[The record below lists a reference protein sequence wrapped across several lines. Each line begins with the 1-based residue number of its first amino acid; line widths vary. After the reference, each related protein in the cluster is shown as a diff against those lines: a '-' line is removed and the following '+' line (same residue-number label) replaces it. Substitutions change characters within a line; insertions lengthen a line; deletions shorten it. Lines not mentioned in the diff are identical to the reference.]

1 MKKWSKFFFTGF
13 FSHNLSKEGVKR
25 GYTNAF
31 LGFVLALMLLW
42 LGFVGGD
49 MMPFGVHYNSSPDFM
64 ETAHSVFAN
73 ADVNERIVAEI
84 VDGRLVAKKVGCEY
98 SEALLINTFE
108 SDDDKQSYSI
118 NGYNVVLDLRPA
130 STLADFE
137 AYCVSNDGKNTDIS
151 YQDYLTLSEVARL
164 NFDFKLRYTG
174 KVLELNDE
182 MVEGYRTY
190 IDGLSEEN
198 KSQTAKLAGELA
210 DNKIT
215 KSEYNRA
222 IYELYF
228 VNYYPEI
235 SEYESTSKVPLL
247 RNYYYHK
254 YISQGIKNY
263 LLVFDDYMSGSF
275 ETKNGIESSFYGFYS
290 DLENGMIVADGL
302 EQSAAS
308 KAVDKF
314 IKDSFKSTGILNL
327 YAYGMNVISFVPLIA
342 LMLMVAALLTYSL
355 LKLRGVESITTLGA
369 MFKIVGSFVWVSG
382 AIAAVITIIA
392 PFFIGRNMINAWPL
406 VVFFA
411 ALVIRCVIFV
421 VQESKLY
428 TKQLEEQESREVEA

>member
-1 MKKWSKFFFTGF
+1 MKKWLKFFFTGF
-13 FSHNLSKEGVKR
+13 FSHKLSKEGVKR

-31 LGFVLALMLLW
+31 LGFVLALVLLW

-49 MMPFGVHYNSSPDFM
+49 MLPFGAHYNSSPDFM
-64 ETAHSVFAN
+64 GVAHSVFAN
-73 ADVNERIVAEI
+73 ADVDKRIVAEI
-84 VDGRLVAKKVGCEY
+84 VDGTLVAKKVGDEY

-108 SDDDKQSYSI
+108 SYADKQSYSV

-137 AYCVSNDGKNTDIS
+137 AYCVSNDGKNTEIS
-151 YQDYLTLSEVARL
+151 YQDYLTLSDVAKL

-174 KVLELNDE
+174 NVLELNDE
-182 MVEGYRTY
+182 KVEGYRAY
-190 IDGLSEEN
+190 VDGLNDEN
-198 KSQTAKLAGELA
+198 RSQITKLEGELA
-210 DNKIT
+210 ENKIT

-235 SEYESTSKVPLL
+235 TEYESTSKVPLL

-263 LLVFDDYMSGSF
+263 LLIFDDYMSGSF
-275 ETKNGIESSFYGFYS
+275 ETKSGIESSFYGFYS
-290 DLENGMIVADGL
+290 DMENGLIVAEGL
-302 EQSAAS
+302 DQSVANN
-308 KAVDKF
+308 AVDKF
-314 IKDSFKSTGILNL
+314 IKDSFNSTGFLNL
-327 YAYGMNVISFVPLIA
+327 YAYGMNVISFVPFIA

-355 LKLRGVESITTLGA
+355 LKLKGVESIMTLGA
-369 MFKIVGSFVWVSG
+369 MVKIVGSFVWVSG
-382 AIAAVITIIA
+382 AIAGVLTVIA

-411 ALVIRCVIFV
+411 ALVIRCVIFA
-421 VQESKLY
+421 VQESNLY
-428 TKQLEEQESREVEA
+428 MKQLEQQTVQTEA